1 MIGIVIITHGDF
13 SKALLETAQGIVGK
27 QQFISAI
34 TISYSED
41 PKSVQQRLEK
51 EINANKTVDD
61 WLILTDMVGGTPCNI
76 CLTLASGKFIGV
88 PKIFEVVSG
97 VNLYMLISAF
107 INRDKMP
114 LTELKNKIME
124 DAKSSIMDAKEK
136 FLCRLK
142 KDE

>member
-1 MIGIVIITHGDF
+1 MIGIIIITHGDF
-13 SKALLETAQGIVGK
+13 SKSLLETAQGIVGK

-41 PKSVQQRLEK
+41 PKVVQQRLEN
-51 EINANKTVDD
+51 EINANSTVDD

-76 CLTLASGKFIGV
+76 CLTLIEKL
-88 PKIFEVVSG
+88 KEKYEVVSG
-97 VNLYMLISAF
+97 VNLYMIISAF
-107 INRDKMP
+107 INRNKMP
-114 LTELKNKIME
+114 LTELKNKIIE
-124 DAKSSIMDAKEK
+124 DAKLSIMDAKEK

>member
-1 MIGIVIITHGDF
+1 M
-13 SKALLETAQGIVGK
+13 VGK

-41 PKSVQQRLEK
+41 PKVVKQRLEK
-51 EINANKTVDD
+51 EINANKTVDN

-76 CLTLASGKFIGV
+76 CLTLACGKFRE
-88 PKIFEVVSG
+88 KYEVVSG

-107 INRDKMP
+107 INREKMP
-114 LTELKNKIME
+114 LTELKNKIIE

-136 FLCRLK
+136 FLKRIADK
-142 KDE
+142 R

>member
-1 MIGIVIITHGDF
+1 MIGIIIITHGDF
-13 SKALLETAQGIVGK
+13 SKALLETAQAIVGK
-27 QQFISAI
+27 QQFISAV
-34 TISYSED
+34 TISYAED
-41 PKSVQQRLEK
+41 PKVVQQRLEK

-76 CLTLASGKFIGV
+76 CLTLVEKFRE
-88 PKIFEVVSG
+88 KYEVISG
-97 VNLYMLISAF
+97 VNLYMVISAF
-107 INRDKMP
+107 INRNKMP

-142 KDE
+142 KDN

>member
-1 MIGIVIITHGDF
+1 MIGIIIITHGDF
-13 SKALLETAQGIVGK
+13 SEALLETAEGIVGK

-41 PKSVQQRLEK
+41 QKVVQQRLEK

-76 CLTLASGKFIGV
+76 CLTLVEKFRE
-88 PKIFEVVSG
+88 KYEVVSG
-97 VNLYMLISAF
+97 VNLYMVISAF
-107 INRDKMP
+107 INRNKMS
-114 LTELKNKIME
+114 LKELKNIIIE

-136 FLCRLK
+136 FLCRLRNANTR
-142 KDE
+142 E

>member
-1 MIGIVIITHGDF
+1 MIGIIIITHGDF
-13 SKALLETAQGIVGK
+13 SEALLETAQGIVGK
-27 QQFISAI
+27 QQFIFAI
-34 TISYSED
+34 AISYSED
-41 PKSVQQRLEK
+41 PKVVHQRLEK
-51 EINANKTVDD
+51 EINANRVVND

-76 CLTLASGKFIGV
+76 CLTLVEKFRENY
-88 PKIFEVVSG
+88 EVVSG

-142 KDE
+142 KVE